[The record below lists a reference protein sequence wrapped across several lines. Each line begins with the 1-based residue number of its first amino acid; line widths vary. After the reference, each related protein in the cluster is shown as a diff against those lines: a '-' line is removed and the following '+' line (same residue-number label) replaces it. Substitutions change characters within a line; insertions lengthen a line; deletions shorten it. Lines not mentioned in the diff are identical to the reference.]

1 MKHFYIILL
10 IVAVT
15 VLTGCPEA
23 ITPEGFTIEYD
34 CTVHE
39 VEADGMVPQKGT
51 VVEIP
56 VSYALV
62 LTKTSPGVAYQPFLY
77 RAMVDGVEYSHAR
90 YPRYSPYN
98 HTDTLSFRVPVPE
111 NDSYDTRT
119 VTIEVALHAGL
130 HEDGW
135 QEWRSVYTATQEALD
150 AGSPQRLSGMDS
162 WRVVLL
168 FDSFEL
174 SVDLEDN
181 PSARCLKAMLLDGD
195 VTIDMDVANNLI
207 GASGLKSGEAL
218 MNSVPLNEI
227 EYTSFDRGDIFMSE
241 VGLLTI
247 QNEKRKKGISGRDT
261 YIGKISDSSL
271 DDLNTICY
279 SEKYCGLDT
288 YPMTIHLVK

>member
-23 ITPEGFTIEYD
+23 ITPQGFTLEYD

-39 VEADGMVPQKGT
+39 VQPDGQLPQKGA

-62 LTKTSPGVAYQPFLY
+62 PTKFQPGEYWQPFLY
-77 RAMVDGVEYSHAR
+77 RAMVDGVEYSHAI
-90 YPRYSPYN
+90 YPRYSRPGKS
-98 HTDTLSFRVPVPE
+98 DTLSVVVPE
-111 NDSYDTRT
+111 NDSYGTRT

-135 QEWRSVYTATQEALD
+135 QEWRNVYTATQDALA
-150 AGSPQRLSGMDS
+150 AGEPQRLSGIDS

-168 FDSFEL
+168 CDTFTL
-174 SVDLEDN
+174 SVDLEDS
-181 PSARCLKAMLLDGD
+181 PSARSLKALLMDGD
-195 VTIDMDVANNLI
+195 VTIDMSVANNLI
-207 GASGLKSGEAL
+207 GASGMKSGEVL
-218 MNSVPLNEI
+218 KNSVPLNEI
-227 EYTSFDRGDIFMSE
+227 EYTAFNRGDIFMSE
-241 VGLLTI
+241 TGHLTI
-247 QNEKRKKGISGRDT
+247 QNEKQKKGINGRDT

-279 SEKYCGLDT
+279 SGKYSGLDT
-288 YPMTIHLVK
+288 YPMTLHLVK